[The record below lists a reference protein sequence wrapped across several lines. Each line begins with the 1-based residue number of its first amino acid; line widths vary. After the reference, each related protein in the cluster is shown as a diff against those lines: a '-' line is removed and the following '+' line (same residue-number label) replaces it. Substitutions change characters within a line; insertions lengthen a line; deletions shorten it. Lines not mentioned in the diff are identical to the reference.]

1 MEFEYNELFDL
12 VDTIDRLKELSDDI
26 NISSILRGDA
36 KQIEIISEIKKRI
49 DSIEIERVESVDF
62 DAQRFQA

>member
-12 VDTIDRLKELSDDI
+12 VDTIDRLKELSDNI

-62 DAQRFQA
+62 DSQRFQA

>member
-12 VDTIDRLKELSDDI
+12 VDTIDRLKELSDNI

-49 DSIEIERVESVDF
+49 DSIEVERVESVDF

>member
-62 DAQRFQA
+62 DSQRFQA

>member
-12 VDTIDRLKELSDDI
+12 VDTIDRLKELSNDI
-26 NISSILRGDA
+26 SISSILRGDA
-36 KQIEIISEIKKRI
+36 KQIKIISEIKKRI